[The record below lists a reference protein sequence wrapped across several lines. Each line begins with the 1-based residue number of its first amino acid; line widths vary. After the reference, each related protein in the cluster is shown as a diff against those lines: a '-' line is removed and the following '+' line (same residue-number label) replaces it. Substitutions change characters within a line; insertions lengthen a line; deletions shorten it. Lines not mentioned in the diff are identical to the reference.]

1 MSKDKIILFDDKK
14 NCCACGACMNV
25 CPKDAI
31 RMEEDEYGFL
41 YPQID
46 ETKCV
51 QCGACK
57 KVCAYQNEQV
67 KNAPIKCYAAVNKN
81 KSELMKSASGGIF
94 AAMATSVLKEGGVV
108 FGAALDFEDGHAH
121 PHHVAVRE
129 LSQLYRLQG
138 SKYVQSAIENTY
150 MEAKKELDSG
160 KKVLFSGTPCQIAG
174 LYGYLR
180 KEYENLCTVDVICHG
195 VPSARMF
202 DDFLQNETK
211 KRNAKSVKNY
221 IFRDKKKG

>member
-81 KSELMKSASGGIF
+81 KAELMKSASGGIF
-94 AAMATSVLKEGGVV
+94 AAMATSVLKEGGSCVWSS
-108 FGAALDFEDGHAH
+108 
-121 PHHVAVRE
+121 VR
-129 LSQLYRLQG
+129 
-138 SKYVQSAIENTY
+138 
-150 MEAKKELDSG
+150 
-160 KKVLFSGTPCQIAG
+160 F
-174 LYGYLR
+174 
-180 KEYENLCTVDVICHG
+180 
-195 VPSARMF
+195 
-202 DDFLQNETK
+202 
-211 KRNAKSVKNY
+211 
-221 IFRDKKKG
+221 

>member
-67 KNAPIKCYAAVNKN
+67 KNAPIKCYAAVNKID
-81 KSELMKSASGGIF
+81 EVCIW
-94 AAMATSVLKEGGVV
+94 
-108 FGAALDFEDGHAH
+108 
-121 PHHVAVRE
+121 R
-129 LSQLYRLQG
+129 
-138 SKYVQSAIENTY
+138 
-150 MEAKKELDSG
+150 
-160 KKVLFSGTPCQIAG
+160 
-174 LYGYLR
+174 
-180 KEYENLCTVDVICHG
+180 NLCSYGNFCIERRGSCVW
-195 VPSARMF
+195 S
-202 DDFLQNETK
+202 
-211 KRNAKSVKNY
+211 SVR
-221 IFRDKKKG
+221 F